1 MGYLF
6 SLMEFL
12 GLQLER
18 LVCLPTLLPKLRS
31 WPSNNS
37 TVTPTP
43 AACRDMLVRP
53 RPRPLGSRL
62 TLLLKLLSLVGRH
75 SLPTEESWELLV
87 TSDPP
92 DFVDL
97 LAVLPSGDKM
107 CNLL

>member
-6 SLMEFL
+6 SLMECL

-31 WPSNNS
+31 WPSNNN

-43 AACRDMLVRP
+43 AAPRDMLR
-53 RPRPLGSRL
+53 RLRPLGSRL

>member
-1 MGYLF
+1 MG
-6 SLMEFL
+6 SFL
-12 GLQLER
+12 ALWHVPQQLPR

-31 WPSNNS
+31 WPSNNN

-43 AACRDMLVRP
+43 AAPRVMLV

-75 SLPTEESWELLV
+75 SLPTEESWELLA

-97 LAVLPSGDKM
+97 LAVLPSGDKKY
-107 CNLL
+107 NWI